1 MSGPALRKLDSHS
14 SIHGA
19 ALQEAYELNN
29 VIRNLIK
36 EGDQNRALEAG
47 FIAVEHWET
56 RTLAHAESEESGL
69 YKDIA
74 KEYPEHRDTIIKLKR
89 DHDLLRFLVKSIK
102 EDLNQGNLNEEV
114 LQKFHALILVD
125 EMHNQEEEKILPEH

>member
-19 ALQEAYELNN
+19 ALQEAMELNN
-29 VIRNLIK
+29 IMENLLK
-36 EGDQNRALEAG
+36 EKDQDRALEVA
-47 FIAVEHWET
+47 FIAIEHWET

-69 YKDIA
+69 YQEIA
-74 KEYPEHRDTIIKLKR
+74 KERPEHRETIIKLKR
-89 DHDLLRFLVKSIK
+89 DHDLLRLLVKSIK
-102 EDLNQGNLNEEV
+102 GELNQGKISEEV